1 MTRRR
6 AALGV
11 AVVVVLATA
20 GAGAATSSDP
30 PYAKRLQILDALATR
45 YPGAVQRGTPLGKYG
60 LWAGIVVQTTWQQR
74 SHRDRIGLWSMMNVR
89 LSVEPSSYAALLDR
103 PGAPADAR
111 ALCTSASATEVCAAW
126 TRYFLAV
133 KRRQPAA
140 TLLYLLWRAHTTAIA
155 TNLRAQRRAF
165 ERVRTTQLERN
176 FWSSWVQIVF
186 LLEAARF
193 PTNAT
198 TSVRASKLLMPPC
211 SPLGAPGCAL
221 TAHDLGRTFPFVFAL
236 ATRPASIDHDLKEY
250 ETLRTNPL
258 ALTVLVASDPAL
270 ARAIALYLA
279 VAR

>member
-1 MTRRR
+1 MTRGHV
-6 AALGV
+6 ALGV

-20 GAGAATSSDP
+20 GAGAATTPDP
-30 PYAKRLQILDALATR
+30 PYTKRLQILETLAAR
-45 YPGAVQRGTPLGKYG
+45 YPGAVQHGTTLGKYG
-60 LWAGIVVQTTWQQR
+60 LWAGIVVQTAWQQR
-74 SHRDRIGLWSMMNVR
+74 SHRDRLGLWSMMNLH
-89 LSVEPSSYAALLDR
+89 LSVEPSTYAALLAR
-103 PGAPADAR
+103 SGSRDAR
-111 ALCTSASATEVCAAW
+111 KVCASVETPVCRDW
-126 TRYFLAV
+126 VDYFIGVDRHL
-133 KRRQPAA
+133 PAP
-140 TLLYLLWRAHTTAIA
+140 TLLRLLWRAHTTAIA
-155 TNLRAQRRAF
+155 TNLRTQRRAF
-165 ERVRTTQLERN
+165 DRIRTTQLERN

-236 ATRPASIDHDLKEY
+236 ATRPASIDNDLKEY